1 MNLQEFIMLHMLR
14 KHIEYLVD
22 KKHQLKEYS
31 KELTEAQYKEQ
42 LLSIEEELNM
52 LDNALKTNKL

>member
-22 KKHQLKEYS
+22 KKHQLKECS